1 MKQKLTL
8 AALILMTQGAV
19 VNGQEAKDTATTK
32 VAAPLRSNAHIGFTY
47 PLSTNGVAAPEYTNV
62 FSVHALAGVS
72 RAEEA
77 FCAAGV
83 ASVVKDSVRGV
94 IASGVANIIGGDA
107 KGLQAAGMVNYTG
120 HHVKGFQTAG
130 FLNVAGS
137 VTGMQSAG
145 FANVAM
151 KSVEG
156 LQASGFINA
165 ADTATV
171 QAGGFINVAHT
182 CNTQAAGFINIA
194 EHAQGAQVAGF
205 INIAENVDGAQVAG
219 FINIAHKVKGPQIS
233 GFINIAD
240 SSDCPIGLIN
250 IIRNGEVAIGA
261 MMNETGTT
269 LFTFRSGGKKLYG
282 IIGAGGNISKDY
294 RAYAMQAGL
303 GMHIPVTRVFRFNAE
318 LTVTTLSD
326 MWWNTD
332 IRSGI
337 KIMPSVRMGSV
348 EIFAGPSF
356 NYTGTN
362 DIQGVGRVG
371 YSVWNYDSRF
381 YTHDLSIGA
390 EAGIQFHLDSRKL
403 LRNVP
408 QINNEVK

>member
-1 MKQKLTL
+1 MRQKLIL
-8 AALILMTQGAV
+8 AATVMMIQATAATAQDV
-19 VNGQEAKDTATTK
+19 KDSTITK
-32 VAAPLRSNAHIGFTY
+32 TPMRGNAHIGFTY
-47 PLSTNGVAAPEYTNV
+47 PLSTNGLSAPEYSNV
-62 FSVHALAGVS
+62 FSIHALAGVS

-83 ASVVKDSVRGV
+83 ASIVKDSVRGL

-120 HHVKGFQTAG
+120 HHVKGFQTSG
-130 FLNVAGS
+130 FLNVAES
-137 VTGMQSAG
+137 VTGMQGAG
-145 FANVAM
+145 FANVAL
-151 KSVEG
+151 KNVNG
-156 LQASGFINA
+156 LQASGFVNT

-171 QAGGFINVAHT
+171 QAAGFVNVAHT
-182 CNTQAAGFINIA
+182 TTTQAAGFINIA
-194 EHAQGAQVAGF
+194 EQAKGAQVAGF

-219 FINIAHKVKGPQIS
+219 FINIAHKVKGPQIA

-282 IIGAGGNISKDY
+282 IIGAGGNITKDY

-303 GMHIPVTRVFRFNAE
+303 GMHIPVTRAFRFNAE

-332 IRSGI
+332 IRSGV
-337 KIMPSVRMGSV
+337 KVMPSIRFGSV
-348 EIFAGPSF
+348 ELFAGPSF

-381 YTHDLSIGA
+381 YSHDLSIGA
-390 EAGIQFHLDSRKL
+390 EGGIQFHLDSKKL
-403 LRNVP
+403 MKKIP
-408 QINNEVK
+408 QINEATK